1 MLYGSQAGGGPP
13 LSTPSLLHE
22 AVVEGDLG
30 TVKHLL
36 LVCTDIY
43 TMQGSCFPSSL
54 PLILLAASEG
64 QYSIL
69 SWAIDHGGAD
79 MTTVSGDGRTVWDHL
94 RLPPHPDSDTKNRA
108 LWCASQRRALRLRR
122 ESFTVLLKTM
132 VQHSDP
138 PLWLVSTMAA
148 EDAQVT
154 IDGGRLRKKVAAK
167 EASDEEEEDSDSDTP
182 LAAPPALSEDLKGRI
197 KEILEGAELTQLSV
211 KKVRNQ
217 LAETFDAKVVSAAK
231 EEIKAFI
238 SDCVAA
244 KQ

>member
-1 MLYGSQAGGGPP
+1 
-13 LSTPSLLHE
+13 
-22 AVVEGDLG
+22 
-30 TVKHLL
+30 
-36 LVCTDIY
+36 
-43 TMQGSCFPSSL
+43 
-54 PLILLAASEG
+54 
-64 QYSIL
+64 
-69 SWAIDHGGAD
+69 
-79 MTTVSGDGRTVWDHL
+79 
-94 RLPPHPDSDTKNRA
+94 
-108 LWCASQRRALRLRR
+108 
-122 ESFTVLLKTM
+122 
-132 VQHSDP
+132 
-138 PLWLVSTMAA
+138 MAA

-182 LAAPPALSEDLKGRI
+182 LAAPPALSEDLKRRI
-197 KEILEGAELTQLSV
+197 KEVLEGAELTQLSV